1 MHVCGD
7 LKDHQ
12 PTRMEDRN
20 KMSGPNQQQ
29 RRRRASGVLAEA
41 IRKDLE
47 RDANGGAEPDAP
59 KRRERR
65 TSAAFRRASFQAG
78 PVPLRSEDMQQ
89 QQRQQGQSR
98 RGSST
103 NMARRASSSNLARR
117 GSSSALHV
125 KGGTSSSRRTSIS
138 KKISSNVTDKKPATK
153 TSPYPSQRAQQHPS
167 GDTSDEDDDD
177 ALIMACVAN
186 MESRSK
192 PGYRPTPA
200 LPTSASE
207 PRSKHSTTSP
217 NADQKQKGAL
227 DNFLESQKQE
237 RAALAYFQAQQAEQ
251 AAIFQAMQQGG
262 EKTKQISPQPSLT
275 STNTA
280 PRKEKPISSELARH
294 RARIKAA
301 QEREDNAFT
310 GMSLEQHKARI
321 ANQYGDRN
329 KEKSTKKTGEGDIKN
344 SENKKSKQSQ
354 GKSSQKKKDRQA
366 DASSPRTA
374 SSGAPLSSMGRK
386 KNGDGGK
393 IEVIEAKKVSSRPR
407 YNDKCEVPA
416 QSSNQPKEERRELEG
431 SLRKLEN
438 LPTEPSSTA
447 PSTDDTRRK
456 QLTAC
461 GESVSSS
468 SRRNVILAASQSI
481 RSQGYDELSE
491 SLRSLRSLNDGLLED
506 ADLESEKQRAI
517 QAIAD
522 KMGEDEID
530 DLANL
535 INDVECVFNS
545 ASSLLSTNSSASSQC
560 HHQKPKRSIKRKQ
573 EKRQA
578 SPPRSHSGTPPPLQD
593 LRKFDRGEHFLSSDD
608 PILFFEGISPSYQHG
623 TKPGDGTKDPKFI
636 VDRPSKRPG
645 TSSSVEFVD
654 EPVAVVKIP
663 HLHDMTSDEKLAL
676 WFSQAE
682 HRQMRK
688 KILKD
693 IYALHREDTERVTC
707 SRGLEYAT
715 CEAEW
720 HHRKTNKDNA
730 LSCILEEQS
739 RQKKFDDHDAA
750 ELATV
755 STIHSQVSQFYA
767 QEKGE
772 ADERYVDQNVR
783 DGNNKSK
790 ADAANYENLGQSNSS
805 LQEVPAGPGFLPNFF
820 TSFTKGLSS
829 EEVQTRR
836 DASASSAN
844 HSSHLIC
851 DFGERARR
859 ASGLSIT
866 DEDKRVV
873 GSKAA

>member
-1 MHVCGD
+1 
-7 LKDHQ
+7 
-12 PTRMEDRN
+12 MEDRN
-20 KMSGPNQQQ
+20 KMPGPNQQ

-78 PVPLRSEDMQQ
+78 PVPLRSEEMQQ

-117 GSSSALHV
+117 GSSSALHA

-138 KKISSNVTDKKPATK
+138 KKISPNVIDKKPATK
-153 TSPYPSQRAQQHPS
+153 TSPYPSQRAQQPPS

-177 ALIMACVAN
+177 ALIMACIAN

-200 LPTSASE
+200 PPTSASE
-207 PRSKHSTTSP
+207 PRSKHSTTST
-217 NADQKQKGAL
+217 NAEQKQKGAI
-227 DNFLESQKQE
+227 DAFLESQKQE

-251 AAIFQAMQQGG
+251 AAISQAMQQGG
-262 EKTKQISPQPSLT
+262 EKIKQISPQPSLT
-275 STNTA
+275 STKTA
-280 PRKEKPISSELARH
+280 PREEKPISSELARH

-321 ANQYGDRN
+321 ANQYGDCN
-329 KEKSTKKTGEGDIKN
+329 KGKSTKKTGEGDIKSSKDKN
-344 SENKKSKQSQ
+344 SSQSQ
-354 GKSSQKKKDRQA
+354 GRSSQKKKDRQT
-366 DASSPRTA
+366 DASFPRTA
-374 SSGAPLSSMGRK
+374 SSGAPSSS
-386 KNGDGGK
+386 
-393 IEVIEAKKVSSRPR
+393 IPR
-407 YNDKCEVPA
+407 ANNDKCEEPTK
-416 QSSNQPKEERRELEG
+416 SKQPKAKRRELEG

-438 LPTEPSSTA
+438 LPTESSSTA
-447 PSTDDTRRK
+447 PSTNDSHRK
-456 QLTAC
+456 RLTAC
-461 GESVSSS
+461 DESVSSS
-468 SRRNVILAASQSI
+468 SRRGVILAASQSI
-481 RSQGYDELSE
+481 RSQGYDELGE
-491 SLRSLRSLNDGLLED
+491 SHRSLRSLDNGLLEKGV
-506 ADLESEKQRAI
+506 DLESEKQRAI
-517 QAIAD
+517 QAVPD
-522 KMGEDEID
+522 KMGDDEID
-530 DLANL
+530 D
-535 INDVECVFNS
+535 
-545 ASSLLSTNSSASSQC
+545 SSPSPLSTNSPASSQC
-560 HHQKPKRSIKRKQ
+560 HHQKPKRSIERKQ

-578 SPPRSHSGTPPPLQD
+578 SPPRSHSGTPPPSQD

-608 PILFFEGISPSYQHG
+608 PILFFEGMLPSLQKG
-623 TKPGDGTKDPKFI
+623 TQPGGGRKDSKLI
-636 VDRPSKRPG
+636 LDRPSKRPG
-645 TSSSVEFVD
+645 TSSKAIEFVD
-654 EPVAVVKIP
+654 EPVAIVKIP
-663 HLHDMTSDEKLAL
+663 HLHDMTSDEKLAM

-693 IYALHREDTERVTC
+693 VYALHREDTERVTC

-715 CEAEW
+715 SEAEW
-720 HHRKTNKDNA
+720 RHRKTNKQNA
-730 LSCILEEQS
+730 LSSVLEEQS

-767 QEKGE
+767 RERGE
-772 ADERYVDQNVR
+772 EDERYVDQNVR

-790 ADAANYENLGQSNSS
+790 PDATNHDDLGQSNSS
-805 LQEVPAGPGFLPNFF
+805 LQEVPAVPGFLPNFF
-820 TSFTKGLSS
+820 ASFTKGLST
-829 EEVQTRR
+829 EEVQTGR
-836 DASASSAN
+836 DSAN

-859 ASGLSIT
+859 ASGHSIT
-866 DEDKRVV
+866 DGDKRVV

>member
-1 MHVCGD
+1 
-7 LKDHQ
+7 
-12 PTRMEDRN
+12 
-20 KMSGPNQQQ
+20 MSGPKQQ
-29 RRRRASGVLAEA
+29 RRRRASGVLAAA

-78 PVPLRSEDMQQ
+78 PVPLRSEEIQQ

-98 RGSST
+98 RGDDT

-117 GSSSALHV
+117 GSSSALHE
-125 KGGTSSSRRTSIS
+125 KGGTSSSRRTPMS
-138 KKISSNVTDKKPATK
+138 KKISPSVTDKKPATK
-153 TSPYPSQRAQQHPS
+153 TSPYPSQQQQHPV
-167 GDTSDEDDDD
+167 GDTNGEDDDD
-177 ALIMACVAN
+177 ALIMACIAN

-200 LPTSASE
+200 SHTSE
-207 PRSKHSTTSP
+207 PRSKRSTTST
-217 NADQKQKGAL
+217 NADQKQEGVL
-227 DNFLESQKQE
+227 DAFLESQKQE

-280 PRKEKPISSELARH
+280 LREDKPISSELARH
-294 RARIKAA
+294 RACIKAA
-301 QEREDNAFT
+301 EERENNAFT

-321 ANQYGDRN
+321 ANQYSDHN
-329 KEKSTKKTGEGDIKN
+329 KEKSAKKTGKGDNIK
-344 SENKKSKQSQ
+344 SSKNKKSKQSQ
-354 GKSSQKKKDRQA
+354 GKSSQKKGDRQTES
-366 DASSPRTA
+366 SSPRTA
-374 SSGAPLSSMGRK
+374 SSEDPSSSIGPK
-386 KNGDGGK
+386 KNWDGSTT
-393 IEVIEAKKVSSRPR
+393 EVIDAKKTSSRPR
-407 YNDKCEVPA
+407 TSTNDKCEEPDK
-416 QSSNQPKEERRELEG
+416 SSNQPKAERRVLEG

-438 LPTEPSSTA
+438 HPTESSSTA
-447 PSTDDTRRK
+447 SSTIENRRK
-456 QLTAC
+456 QLSAC

-468 SRRNVILAASQSI
+468 SKKNVILAASQSI
-481 RSQGYDELSE
+481 RSQGYDALGE
-491 SLRSLRSLNDGLLED
+491 SHRSLRSLDDGLFEED
-506 ADLESEKQRAI
+506 VDLESEKQRDI

-522 KMGEDEID
+522 KIGDDEID

-545 ASSLLSTNSSASSQC
+545 ASSLLSTSSSASLQC
-560 HHQKPKRSIKRKQ
+560 HHQKPKRPIKRKE

-578 SPPRSHSGTPPPLQD
+578 SPPRSHSGTPPPSQD
-593 LRKFDRGEHFLSSDD
+593 LCKFDRGEHFLSSDD
-608 PILFFEGISPSYQHG
+608 PILFFQGISPSHQKG
-623 TKPGDGTKDPKFI
+623 TMPGDSKKDSKLI
-636 VDRPSKRPG
+636 LGRPSKRPG
-645 TSSSVEFVD
+645 TSGSIEFVD
-654 EPVAVVKIP
+654 EPVAIVKIP
-663 HLHDMTSDEKLAL
+663 HLHDMTRDEKLAL

-693 IYALHREDTERVTC
+693 IYALHREDTERITC

-730 LSCILEEQS
+730 LSCVLEEQS
-739 RQKKFDDHDAA
+739 RQKKFEDHDAA

-767 QEKGE
+767 REKGE
-772 ADERYVDQNVR
+772 ADERYVDQHVR

-790 ADAANYENLGQSNSS
+790 ADATNHENLGQSNSS
-805 LQEVPAGPGFLPNFF
+805 LQEVPSGPGFLPAFF
-820 TSFTKGLSS
+820 TSFRKSLSS
-829 EEVQTRR
+829 EEIQTGR

-844 HSSHLIC
+844 HSSHLLC
-851 DFGERARR
+851 DFGERVRR

-866 DEDKRVV
+866 DEDKHVV